1 MSYTIATVE
10 CSLTVDDRVVKVLYN
25 DQELEVQGGQLYKWQ
40 AEKTITFESCDSWN
54 PGQLSIKGEDVNKK
68 LNCVFGGLMLH
79 CTASDTNSPWH
90 NFKSDNVHWTDE
102 NGEKPCQNNDGIY
115 SLYHPTSKKLRE
127 KGAKKIWAPRQTVTL
142 IGTPPESG
150 IDITHEIKVVIS
162 SHFYD

>member
-25 DQELEVQGGQLYKWQ
+25 DQELEVQGGKLDRWQ
-40 AEKTITFESCDSWN
+40 AMKTITFESCDSWN

-90 NFKSDNVHWTDE
+90 NFKSDNIHWTDE
-102 NGEKPCQNNDGIY
+102 NGKKPCQNNVGIY
-115 SLYHPTSKKLRE
+115 SLPQPTCSKLRE

-150 IDITHEIKVVIS
+150 IDIIHELQVVM
-162 SHFYD
+162 